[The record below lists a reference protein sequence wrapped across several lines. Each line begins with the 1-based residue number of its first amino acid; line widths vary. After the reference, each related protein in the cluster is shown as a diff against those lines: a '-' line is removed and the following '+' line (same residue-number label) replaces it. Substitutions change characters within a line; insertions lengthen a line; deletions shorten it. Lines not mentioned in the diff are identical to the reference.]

1 MFNVLIEAKADVNGL
16 TVEKDSPLH
25 VAARNGNLTAA
36 KILVSNGADL
46 QRLNTAGK
54 TPLMLSREL
63 EGFEFFSVQGTQE
76 MVDRAR
82 ESQENRVRAA
92 NDRRIKITELI
103 EQRLSK

>member
-1 MFNVLIEAKADVNGL
+1 MCIRD
-16 TVEKDSPLH
+16 
-25 VAARNGNLTAA
+25 RNGNLTAA

-54 TPLMLSREL
+54 TPLMLSKEL
-63 EGFEFFSVQGTQE
+63 EPFEFFSVQGTRE
-76 MVDRAR
+76 MVEGAMK
-82 ESQENRVRAA
+82 SQENRVRAA